1 LRLLSGTFPSGVA
14 APGVDVEEFRRWIDA
29 ETASE
34 LPSLAPFQELVIDA
48 LWADAVEC
56 DVECG
61 ELKMLAG

>member
-1 LRLLSGTFPSGVA
+1 MDES
-14 APGVDVEEFRRWIDA
+14 RRRIDA